1 MMNLSPM
8 ANIYGFVSLLMGA
21 DIIVRIITIMIIA
34 VFITNIFKLTHLN
47 SARVSTTIARLL
59 VLAYEGVVIYFSRA
73 IWAKPYAIAFAVLDM
88 LIMWYVMP
96 VLCKVFYDS
105 MKELKEV
112 SKKNETGKKKID
124 KKKVTKKV
132 IEVKVKKIVKKKGKK

>member
-1 MMNLSPM
+1 MMNLSLM
-8 ANIYGFVSLLMGA
+8 ANVYGFVSLLMGA
-21 DIIVRIITIMIIA
+21 DIIVRIITIMIIS
-34 VFITNIFKLTHLN
+34 VFITNLFKLTLLN
-47 SARVSTTIARLL
+47 SARVSTIIARLL

-105 MKELKEV
+105 MKELKEE
-112 SKKNETGKKKID
+112 S
-124 KKKVTKKV
+124 KKKVEKKKNNKKT
-132 IEVKVKKIVKKKGKK
+132 IEVKVVKLKKAKKAKKR